1 MALSWAD
8 HRRME
13 DSQPGMVKL
22 PDGSLIMTGQKP
34 VHAKPGML
42 AGLRDYFAAKL
53 RPRPAQE
60 QPYWIPQPAPVAP
73 VVAPAPAQ
81 PASPAP
87 GGALPNYNE
96 WSAIEDEVA
105 KEQRIKDAM
114 GALPQNVMSNRFLIE
129 GKF

>member
-42 AGLRDYFAAKL
+42 AGLRSYFAAKL
-53 RPRPAQE
+53 NP
-60 QPYWIPQPAPVAP
+60 QPPVDKYWIPQPAPLPASSP
-73 VVAPAPAQ
+73 SQPAPL
-81 PASPAP
+81 AP
-87 GGALPNYNE
+87 GEPLPSY
-96 WSAIEDEVA
+96 SAWGEIEDAVLR
-105 KEQRIKDAM
+105 EQRIKDELGGVSKAI
-114 GALPQNVMSNRFLIE
+114 LNSPQIIE
-129 GKF
+129 GKWLR

>member
-34 VHAKPGML
+34 VQAKPGML

-53 RPRPAQE
+53 NP
-60 QPYWIPQPAPVAP
+60 QPTQDQYWIAQPAPVATAP
-73 VVAPAPAQ
+73 VQAGVAPGAP
-81 PASPAP
+81 
-87 GGALPNYNE
+87 LPPY
-96 WSAIEDEVA
+96 SAWGEIEDMVV
-105 KEQRIKDAM
+105 KEKAIADQLGPVSKKIMDSKE
-114 GALPQNVMSNRFLIE
+114 LIE
-129 GKF
+129 GRWF